1 MIFAHKFYIIGCLI
15 TFGEK
20 MSNPFK
26 NEKLRKKPAEQK
38 GKKRQSG
45 DPLLKEKLEQ
55 EIEDLEELEEEGDAE
70 LCEELLE
77 VKTELKESHD
87 KLLLAHAELENV
99 RRRAQKDIASA
110 HKYALEKFVKDLLP
124 VLDNFDLALVE
135 AQKVKASAAMIKGI
149 ELTQQSLLKVMENYG
164 VKQINPLN
172 EMFDPQYHEAMTAV
186 TNPEVKSNTII
197 DVFQKGYVLNGRL
210 VRPARVVVSKA

>member
-1 MIFAHKFYIIGCLI
+1 
-15 TFGEK
+15 

-26 NEKLRKKPAEQK
+26 DEKLKRRKPAEQK
-38 GKKRQSG
+38 GKKRQLG
-45 DPLLKEKLEQ
+45 DPFLEEEIEQ
-55 EIEDLEELEEEGDAE
+55 EIEDLEDLEEQSDDE

-87 KLLLAHAELENV
+87 KLLLAHAEMENV
-99 RRRAQKDIASA
+99 KRRAQKDITSA

-135 AQKVKASAAMIKGI
+135 AQKAKADTAMIEGI
-149 ELTQQSLLKVMENYG
+149 ELTQQSLLKVLENYG

-172 EMFDPQYHEAMTAV
+172 QMFDPQYHEAMTAV
-186 TNPEVKSNTII
+186 ENSDVKPNTII
-197 DVFQKGYVLNGRL
+197 DVFQKGYELNGRL
-210 VRPARVVVSKA
+210 VRPARVVVAK

>member
-1 MIFAHKFYIIGCLI
+1 
-15 TFGEK
+15 

-26 NEKLRKKPAEQK
+26 NEKLKKKPAEQK
-38 GKKRQSG
+38 DKKRQSG

-55 EIEDLEELEEEGDAE
+55 EIENLEELEEEGDAE

-124 VLDNFDLALVE
+124 VLDNFDHALINS
-135 AQKVKASAAMIKGI
+135 QKVNMDKAMIEGI
-149 ELTQQSLLKVMENYG
+149 ELTQQSLLKVLENHG

-172 EMFDPQYHEAMTAV
+172 EMFDPQYHEAVSMV
-186 TNPEVKSNTII
+186 QNPEVKPNTIL
-197 DVFQKGYVLNGRL
+197 DVFQKGYELNGRL

>member
-1 MIFAHKFYIIGCLI
+1 
-15 TFGEK
+15 

-26 NEKLRKKPAEQK
+26 NEKLKKNPAEQVD
-38 GKKRQSG
+38 KKRQSG

-55 EIEDLEELEEEGDAE
+55 EIENLEELEEEGDAE

-77 VKTELKESHD
+77 IKTELKASHD

-99 RRRAQKDIASA
+99 RRRAQKDVANA
-110 HKYALEKFVKDLLP
+110 HKYALEKFVKDLLL
-124 VLDNFDLALVE
+124 VLDNFDLALIE
-135 AQKVKASAAMIKGI
+135 AQKAKTDDAMVKGI
-149 ELTQQSLLKVMENYG
+149 ELTQQSLLKILETHG

-172 EMFDPQYHEAMTAV
+172 EPFNPQLHEAMSMV
-186 TNPEVKSNTII
+186 QNPDVKPNII
-197 DVFQKGYVLNGRL
+197 IEVFQKGYELNGRL